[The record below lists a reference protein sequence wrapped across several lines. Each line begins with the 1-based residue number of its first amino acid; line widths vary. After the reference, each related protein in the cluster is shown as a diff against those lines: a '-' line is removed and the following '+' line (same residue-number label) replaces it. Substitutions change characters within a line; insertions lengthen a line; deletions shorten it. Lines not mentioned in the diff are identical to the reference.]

1 VAPAKAGSV
10 INFAR
15 VFRKAGATAGDCGLS
30 DTEMVAGDGDLSI
43 EGCSRRRP
51 RRRKYLAIEYLR

>member
-1 VAPAKAGSV
+1 M